1 MDKRI
6 TWTVEPARD
15 VESLVDKRMTQMVG
29 KNGNKRGLRT
39 RILNEA
45 VRHHLAYLHGKRE
58 LPS

>member
-15 VESLVDKRMTQMVG
+15 VESLLDKRMTQMVG
-29 KNGNKRGLRT
+29 KRGNKRGLRT
-39 RILNEA
+39 RIVNEA
-45 VRHHLAYLHGKRE
+45 VRYYLANLQGKRE